1 LIGLT
6 VLVISPDKFFS
17 SNYKRSETTINL
29 KNNKKN
35 EKKKNSENKKNNKE
49 NKIKQK
55 KKYYYKLIKGKI
67 LRANRN

>member
-29 KNNKKN
+29 KNTN
-35 EKKKNSENKKNNKE
+35 EDDDEEISENKKYRKE
-49 NKIKQK
+49 DKFERE